1 MRKAA
6 AARTTTATTGRSAA
20 TATSARRPVAPA
32 GRASNTATSRG
43 PKAAPAVIKAASKLS
58 VVKSTPAPRAP
69 QRTPQLVVKRAPAKA
84 PTPIAASTPIA
95 PPAPV
100 PVDPRTSQFRQLL
113 MTRRQELSGNL
124 EDTKFD
130 TLARMGR
137 VAEDD
142 QAQISHEEFISLQ
155 RNSMDYQALRQVNA
169 ALERINTGEYGICA
183 NCEEPISEKR
193 LKAIP
198 WAKYCVICQDR
209 VQAQGGSDDSDDD
222 SASSEAW

>member
-6 AARTTTATTGRSAA
+6 AAVRTSIKNNRQTATAA
-20 TATSARRPVAPA
+20 AGSRPAVSARPSAGAARRAAVPVPVAKPQPA
-32 GRASNTATSRG
+32 LKLVPKPRLG
-43 PKAAPAVIKAASKLS
+43 PVAVPAAP
-58 VVKSTPAPRAP
+58 
-69 QRTPQLVVKRAPAKA
+69 
-84 PTPIAASTPIA
+84 
-95 PPAPV
+95 PPAPAAGGGAHE
-100 PVDPRTSQFRQLL
+100 DFRRLL
-113 MTRRQELSGNL
+113 VARRQELTGNL

-169 ALERINTGEYGICA
+169 ALERIHAGEFGVCA
-183 NCEEPISEKR
+183 HCDEPISEKR

-209 VQAQGGSDDSDDD
+209 VGGKAVDTDDD
-222 SASSEAW
+222 EAAESGESW